1 MKTNCNLQ
9 QKLGY
14 GTQCTKVT
22 SKYQTSVS
30 KVYVT
35 VYRLTLPGIAPSE
48 KRGNSWPQMV
58 KYGIFEATF

>member
-1 MKTNCNLQ
+1 MHTSKQIATFNK
-9 QKLGY
+9 KLGY

-48 KRGNSWPQMV
+48 KRGNSWP
-58 KYGIFEATF
+58 

>member
-1 MKTNCNLQ
+1 MHTSKQIATFNK
-9 QKLGY
+9 KLGY

-48 KRGNSWPQMV
+48 KRGNS
-58 KYGIFEATF
+58 